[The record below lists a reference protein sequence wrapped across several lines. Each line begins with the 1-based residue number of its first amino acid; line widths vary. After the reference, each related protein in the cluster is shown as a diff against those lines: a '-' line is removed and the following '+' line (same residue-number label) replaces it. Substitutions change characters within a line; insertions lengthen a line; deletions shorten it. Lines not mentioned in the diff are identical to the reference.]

1 MCEAVKNYG
10 DERESR
16 GIEKGIAE
24 GMAKGEEKGEALMLV
39 TNVKNLMENSK
50 CTLEKAL
57 AMLGYKI
64 EDYEKSLKIVEEM
77 NK

>member
-10 DERESR
+10 DERESW
-16 GIEKGIAE
+16 
-24 GMAKGEEKGEALMLV
+24 GMAKGQEKGEAKTV
-39 TNVKNLMENSK
+39 EINVKNLMENSK

>member
-1 MCEAVKNYG
+1 MCEAVKSYG
-10 DERESR
+10 DERENIGR
-16 GIEKGIAE
+16 AE
-24 GMAKGEEKGEALMLV
+24 GHAKGEAMMLV
-39 TNVKNLMENSK
+39 TNVKNLMGNSK
-50 CTLEKAL
+50 CSLEKAL

>member
-1 MCEAVKNYG
+1 MCEAVKKYG
-10 DERESR
+10 DERENIGR
-16 GIEKGIAE
+16 AE
-24 GMAKGEEKGEALMLV
+24 GQAEGHAKGEAMMLV
-39 TNVKNLMENSK
+39 TNVKNLMGNSK